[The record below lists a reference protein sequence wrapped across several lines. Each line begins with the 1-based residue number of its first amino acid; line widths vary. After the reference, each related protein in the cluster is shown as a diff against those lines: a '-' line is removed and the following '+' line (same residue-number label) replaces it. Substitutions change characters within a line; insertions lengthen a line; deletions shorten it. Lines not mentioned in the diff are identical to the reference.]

1 MSERDTIRDHLSA
14 LYGPATGAATYE
26 RLAARLA
33 LFSVRRGTSELT
45 QRDAILITYGDQV
58 REPGVAPL
66 RTLTDFCR
74 KHLRG
79 VVSGVHIL
87 PFYPYSSDDGFSV
100 MDYRT
105 VDPALG
111 TWDDVARLGHDFRLM
126 FDAVINH
133 ASRQGAWFQGFLR
146 DEPRYRDY
154 FIVVEGDPDLSA
166 VVRPRA
172 LPLLTEVQT
181 AAGPKRVWTTFSDDQ
196 IDLNYT
202 NPDVLLEVLD
212 ILLFYVAQG
221 AEFIRLDAIAFLWKE
236 IGTSCLHLPQT
247 HRVVQLIRAVLDE
260 VAPHVRLITETNV
273 PHRDN
278 ISYFGDGHNEAQ
290 LVYNFALPPLTLHAL
305 RTGDARVL
313 SEWAAGLILPSE
325 QTTFFN
331 FLASHDGIG
340 LNPARGILPEAE
352 IAALV
357 AGVEAHGGLVSYK
370 TNPDG
375 SRSPYELNINY
386 FDALNDPQADEPLAT
401 QMDRFMASQAI
412 LLAMIG
418 VPGIYFH
425 SLFGSRGWPEGV
437 AQTGRNRTINRQ
449 KLALPALEAELADP
463 RSLRAQVFRRYAAC
477 CERGPRRPRSI
488 RTAASGPS
496 PAEIRSSPCCAP
508 RPTGVR
514 PSCACRT
521 SQTGRRLPW
530 ASLTSWDPG
539 TVPRADHRTDMGS
552 EAGGRCRTRTL
563 RNAVACQGV
572 NGMMKTR
579 SDQRSLRIG
588 FVSTRFA
595 GTDGV
600 SLETAKWAEVLERM
614 GHTCFYFAGQ
624 SDRPAERTRVV
635 PEAFFG
641 HEAIDAISKGAFED
655 EQSAAEERLDERDR
669 KTRTCTTSIAYL
681 SAGAS
686 VPRP

>member
-1 MSERDTIRDHLSA
+1 MTERDTIREHLIA
-14 LYGPATGAATYE
+14 LYGPETGRATYAQ
-26 RLAARLA
+26 LAARLA
-33 LFSVRRGTSELT
+33 LFPERKGTGELT
-45 QRDAILITYGDQV
+45 QREAILITYGDQV
-58 REPGVAPL
+58 RERGIAPL
-66 RTLTDFCR
+66 RTLADFCR
-74 KHLRG
+74 VHLRG

-87 PFYPYSSDDGFSV
+87 PFFPYSSDDGFSV
-100 MDYRT
+100 IDYRA

-111 TWDDVARLGHDFRLM
+111 DWVDVTRLGQDFRLM

-133 ASRQGAWFQGFLR
+133 ASQHCAWFQGFLR
-146 DEPRYRDY
+146 NDPSYRGF

-181 AAGPKRVWTTFSDDQ
+181 RSGPKRVWTTFSDDQ
-196 IDLNYT
+196 IDLNYA

-278 ISYFGDGHNEAQ
+278 ISYFGDGNNEAQ
-290 LVYNFALPPLTLHAL
+290 LVYNFALPPLTLHTL

-313 SEWAAGLILPSE
+313 SEWASGLSLPSE

-370 TNPDG
+370 TNADG

-386 FDALNDPQADEPLAT
+386 FDVLNNPRADEPLTT
-401 QMDRFMASQAI
+401 QIDRFMASQAI

-437 AQTGRNRTINRQ
+437 AQTGRSRTINRQ
-449 KLALPALEAELADP
+449 KLDLAALEAELADP
-463 RSLRAQVFRRYAAC
+463 ASLRAQVFGRYAGLLRA
-477 CERGPRRPRSI
+477 R
-488 RTAASGPS
+488 ALS
-496 PAEIRSSPCCAP
+496 PAFHPNGDQRVIECDRVIFALLRRAP
-508 RPTGVR
+508 EGNAAVLCLQNVSDRALTAPGIAETLGIASYALR
-514 PSCACRT
+514 DLI
-521 SQTGRRLPW
+521 TGR
-530 ASLTSWDPG
+530 
-539 TVPRADHRTDMGS
+539 
-552 EAGGRCRTRTL
+552 TL
-563 RNAVACQGV
+563 VVGQDDTIAFAPYETLWIAMESAV
-572 NGMMKTR
+572 
-579 SDQRSLRIG
+579 
-588 FVSTRFA
+588 
-595 GTDGV
+595 
-600 SLETAKWAEVLERM
+600 
-614 GHTCFYFAGQ
+614 
-624 SDRPAERTRVV
+624 
-635 PEAFFG
+635 
-641 HEAIDAISKGAFED
+641 
-655 EQSAAEERLDERDR
+655 
-669 KTRTCTTSIAYL
+669 
-681 SAGAS
+681 
-686 VPRP
+686 